1 MLEDPVE
8 DYFKKLEELKM
19 DIEGMSESVVPLSGA
34 KKILEDILTGQVQK
48 LIQEL
53 NQVMTGYAEEIDKI
67 SDIINENE

>member
-34 KKILEDILTGQVQK
+34 KRILEDILTGQVQK

-53 NQVMTGYAEEIDKI
+53 NQVMTGYTEEIDKI

>member
-53 NQVMTGYAEEIDKI
+53 NQVMTGYTEEIDKI

>member
-53 NQVMTGYAEEIDKI
+53 NQVMSGYTQEIEKI